1 MTVYEIITEKIV
13 SMLKD
18 GVVPWRKPWQDSG
31 LSPRNAVS
39 KRPYRGINRFLL
51 AATPHASPYW
61 LTYRQADGLGG
72 NVRKGE
78 KSTVVVFW
86 KRNQYVKE
94 NTETGEDETRNG
106 IVLRYYRVF
115 NIEQCD
121 LPQAWLDK
129 LPKPEIREH
138 EPVSEAQAIVDA
150 MPQRPEMT
158 TGQAALYRPSTD
170 TVTLPALGT
179 FDKPESFYATAFHEL
194 GHSTGHKSRIGRK
207 GVMERNVFGSGDYS
221 REELVAEMT
230 AAFLCAESGV
240 SPAVIENQASYIH
253 SWLKVLKDDGKAVVI
268 AAAQAQKA
276 ADFILNRKPEDCT
289 SDAE

>member
-18 GVVPWRKPWQDSG
+18 GVIPWRKPWSG
-31 LSPRNAVS
+31 SELTPRNAVS

-51 AATPHASPYW
+51 AASPYASPFW
-61 LTYRQADGLGG
+61 LTYKNAEALGG

-86 KRNQYVKE
+86 KRSTFVKE
-94 NTETGEDETRNG
+94 NEAGEDEERSS
-106 IVLRYYRVF
+106 IILRYYRVF

-121 LPQAWLDK
+121 LPQAFLDK
-129 LPKPEIREH
+129 LPKPETREH

-158 TGQAALYRPSTD
+158 TGTAAFYRPSSD
-170 TVTLPALGT
+170 TVTLPALGS
-179 FDKPESFYATAFHEL
+179 FDKPEDFYATAYHEL
-194 GHSTGHKSRIGRK
+194 GHSTGHKSRLGRK
-207 GVMERNVFGSGDYS
+207 GVMERTIMGSGDYS

-230 AAFLCAESGV
+230 AAFLCAESGI
-240 SPAVIENQASYIH
+240 SPAVIENQASYVQ

-276 ADFILNRKPEDCT
+276 ADFILNRKPEDCEQ
-289 SDAE
+289 AE